1 MDKVNLNSDDYFF
14 SMGKVISIKSELK
27 IRSLNGNMISFSYGK
42 NLYAYIVDIGVGEDV
57 CFWYEEKGGCT
68 KVIKEITRAQNL
80 HG

>member
-42 NLYAYIVDIGVGEDV
+42 IYMHI
-57 CFWYEEKGGCT
+57 
-68 KVIKEITRAQNL
+68 
-80 HG
+80 